1 MENRD
6 SIKLLKECD
15 AGSKMAVSSLEDI
28 LDKVE
33 NVHLKKLLHET
44 KEHHEKL
51 GNEIHSLLMKYG
63 SEEKDP
69 NPMAKSMSKM
79 KSNFMMGMKEDSDE
93 TAADLITDG
102 CNMGIKSL
110 YKYMNQYP
118 NADKKVKDLCTRLIS
133 IEDQLR
139 KELKLIAQEQ
149 IHVSDRIISRYRSK
163 KADENDVIRIF
174 YALDS
179 LADEYGDRDG
189 FIDWRHGFD
198 YVHGFESCLDDM
210 VQPLIDQQ
218 EYMIAFKALD
228 KAFYVLNHAEMDGS
242 GGEHGEIED
251 VIKDYWMQIIPL
263 ASPEEQDQM
272 HDWFMDM
279 YQNDHDLIT
288 TEAIEEVLENSFDD
302 LKYVLPLLENVRNQL
317 NDPQTEGY
325 KLSGLLEKYP
335 NLLKRSGKS
344 TKEYEQWLNEHS
356 DLETVKRI
364 RLEQAKTK
372 NDFPAM
378 IAILED
384 MASAERIEWRRRDF
398 QDKLLELYQKT
409 GDKEKEKDL
418 LETLLLQHNVQ
429 SVKYLRRLRDLYN
442 KKQWNTLR
450 ELYLSQH
457 PDLKPEIYFEEKLY
471 DRLMDSLKEKGYGI
485 YFLSNMSE
493 HVKASNRAAFDF
505 VSHMDGGVW
514 SCDVHTIKP
523 DTDIYKIL
531 FEKYGLVPEE
541 CIFIDDHKENLDV
554 AKKLGMKGIV
564 FRDHDQLIADLD
576 KALTKDASHD
586 RITVLCYGDSNT
598 YGYDPET
605 CGRYPYEKRWT
616 TLLGGM
622 LGSRYEVISEGLN
635 GRTTAYDRQG
645 AAWKNG
651 ASSFIACLGTHKP
664 VDYVIIML
672 GTNDCDEE
680 LGLSAV
686 DIADGMETLVR
697 MVEEE
702 TPALQGY
709 VPEIIVA
716 APAAIQGDIEKS
728 PFADKLTDE
737 SVKNSLEIG
746 PLYRKIAEWHGV
758 RFADATSGIEI
769 SQDCEHLT
777 EEGHRQIA
785 GLFFGTIMSRP

>member
-1 MENRD
+1 MIRNIVFDIGNVLIGFDAMEYLT
-6 SIKLLKECD
+6 SLFGTEK
-15 AGSKMAVSSLEDI
+15 AVRIAEAVFGTGYWQELDI
-28 LDKVE
+28 ARL
-33 NVHLKKLLHET
+33 
-44 KEHHEKL
+44 
-51 GNEIHSLLMKYG
+51 
-63 SEEKDP
+63 SEEEILELFYSAAPDLRDEI
-69 NPMAKSMSKM
+69 
-79 KSNFMMGMKEDSDE
+79 KESFDRIGE
-93 TAADLITDG
+93 
-102 CNMGIKSL
+102 C
-110 YKYMNQYP
+110 
-118 NADKKVKDLCTRLIS
+118 VTRL
-133 IEDQLR
+133 
-139 KELKLIAQEQ
+139 
-149 IHVSDRIISRYRSK
+149 
-163 KADENDVIRIF
+163 
-174 YALDS
+174 
-179 LADEYGDRDG
+179 
-189 FIDWRHGFD
+189 DWP
-198 YVHGFESCLDDM
+198 V
-210 VQPLIDQQ
+210 P
-218 EYMIAFKALD
+218 
-228 KAFYVLNHAEMDGS
+228 
-242 GGEHGEIED
+242 
-251 VIKDYWMQIIPL
+251 
-263 ASPEEQDQM
+263 
-272 HDWFMDM
+272 
-279 YQNDHDLIT
+279 
-288 TEAIEEVLENSFDD
+288 
-302 LKYVLPLLENVRNQL
+302 
-317 NDPQTEGY
+317 
-325 KLSGLLEKYP
+325 
-335 NLLKRSGKS
+335 
-344 TKEYEQWLNEHS
+344 
-356 DLETVKRI
+356 
-364 RLEQAKTK
+364 
-372 NDFPAM
+372 
-378 IAILED
+378 
-384 MASAERIEWRRRDF
+384 
-398 QDKLLELYQKT
+398 
-409 GDKEKEKDL
+409 
-418 LETLLLQHNVQ
+418 
-429 SVKYLRRLRDLYN
+429 
-442 KKQWNTLR
+442 
-450 ELYLSQH
+450 
-457 PDLKPEIYFEEKLY
+457 
-471 DRLMDSLKEKGYGI
+471 LMDSLKEKGYGI

-541 CIFIDDHKENLDV
+541 CIFIDDHKENIDV

-651 ASSFIACLGTHKP
+651 ASSFTACLGTHKP

-728 PFADKLTDE
+728 PFADKLTE
-737 SVKNSLEIG
+737 ASVKNSLEIG
-746 PLYRKIAEWHGV
+746 PLYRKIAEWHGA
-758 RFADATSGIEI
+758 RFADTTSGIEI

-777 EEGHRQIA
+777 EKGHRQIA
-785 GLFFGTIMSRP
+785 ELFFDVIKAEL